1 MIYAEESPLTTIV
14 PSRQDSRVS
23 PADLSDPSALSS
35 EFQAGVPRWKRA
47 LDVCLILLSL
57 PLTGPVMLLMACLIK
72 IVSPG
77 SVFYTQERVGHNGKT
92 FRLFKFRTMR
102 ADSAAT
108 PHQDYLRGLV
118 NSNAPMAKLDEKDSR
133 VIPCGRVIRA
143 SGLDELAQLI
153 NVVLGEMSLVGPRPC
168 TPYEYEHYQEWQK
181 ERFSALP
188 GLTGLWQVSGKNNT
202 TFVEMIHLD
211 IKYARHQSLFRDCW
225 ILISTPAV
233 VLGQVS
239 QLLRSRLGA
248 KASQTQT
255 VRQRSVVSG
264 S

>member
-1 MIYAEESPLTTIV
+1 MSDQST
-14 PSRQDSRVS
+14 
-23 PADLSDPSALSS
+23 LSC

-47 LDVCLILLSL
+47 LDICLICLSL
-57 PLTGPVMLLMACLIK
+57 PLTGPVMVFMACLIK

-108 PHQDYLRGLV
+108 PHQDYLRCLV

-153 NVVLGEMSLVGPRPC
+153 NVALGEMSLVGPRPC

-202 TFVEMIHLD
+202 TFVEMIDLD

-239 QLLRSRLGA
+239 QLLRSCLGG
-248 KASQTQT
+248 T
-255 VRQRSVVSG
+255 VLPPQWVSRSPHWGVVNLEQFVATFG
-264 S
+264 

>member
-1 MIYAEESPLTTIV
+1 MN
-14 PSRQDSRVS
+14 D
-23 PADLSDPSALSS
+23 
-35 EFQAGVPRWKRA
+35 
-47 LDVCLILLSL
+47 
-57 PLTGPVMLLMACLIK
+57 
-72 IVSPG
+72 
-77 SVFYTQERVGHNGKT
+77 
-92 FRLFKFRTMR
+92 MR

-133 VIPCGRVIRA
+133 VIPCGRIIRA
-143 SGLDELAQLI
+143 SGMDELAQLI
-153 NVVLGEMSLVGPRPC
+153 NVARGEMSLVGPRPC
-168 TPYEYEHYQEWQK
+168 TPYEFEHYQEWQK

-225 ILISTPAV
+225 ILISTPKV

-239 QLLRSRLGA
+239 QLMRSRLWA

-255 VRQRSVVSG
+255 VRQSSVISG